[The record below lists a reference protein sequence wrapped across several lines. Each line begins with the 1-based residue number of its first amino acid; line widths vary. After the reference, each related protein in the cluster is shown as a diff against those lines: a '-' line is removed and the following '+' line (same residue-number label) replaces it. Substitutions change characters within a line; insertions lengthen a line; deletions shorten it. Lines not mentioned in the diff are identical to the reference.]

1 MIDSIARVKCMA
13 EFAIYAAR
21 EGYDVTCMVS
31 VGGVEYFRNETQ
43 ELFRAYLMGRK
54 QEREENEKAALS
66 FITVPVVSSTDW
78 QSVNA
83 VARSTG

>member
-1 MIDSIARVKCMA
+1 MDKLTRDKWHA

-54 QEREENEKAALS
+54 QEREENKKAALS

-83 VARSTG
+83 VARAIG